1 MSSSTTTSRKET
13 ERTKL
18 IQEKC
23 QTLLTQ
29 MLRDEDNKYCV
40 DCDAKGP
47 RWASWNLGVFL
58 CIRCAGIH
66 RNLGVHISRVKS
78 VNLDTW
84 TPEQVISLQQ
94 MGNSRARAVYEAQL
108 PDGFRRPQTDTAL
121 ESFIRAKYEH
131 KKYLAREWVPPSPPK
146 VDWAKE
152 IDEELERQKRK
163 KKAAQANTALGIGVI
178 TGSAGNDKKS
188 SSSTAAKSSPL
199 PAPLPKPK
207 PGQSGSSPKI
217 QRISI
222 SSTGAD
228 SNHSNDLLGLASPTK
243 PVQTS
248 LTGQQQQQQ
257 QHSSNISD
265 LQNDTFSCFLSAT
278 PAVNDSQQQ
287 QQMTNNANAS
297 QNSLAKEEEDFF
309 NQGSLVSSGADKD
322 KSGKLTKDSILAL
335 YGQAPPNPTP
345 AMNFLQQQQQQV
357 NPQSAMFGGATGAFT
372 GMVPGGFM
380 GAGGPAANQQQHQFM
395 TPPNSASM
403 YNAPVMTAPAAF
415 TAPGMS
421 ALHMGAA
428 GNNAANAAGFAA
440 QFPMQTGFPQ
450 TQTMGGI
457 MATGQPAAANLMHTH
472 NQQSLMSS
480 LAVNHAPLM
489 FPGMAPTMQTQTNFN
504 HHQGLI
510 GGFPTATTMGSNST
524 ASNAAATNSLQQQ
537 FGNLNIGNVWQ

>member
-1 MSSSTTTSRKET
+1 MSSNNTSTSRKET

-108 PDGFRRPQTDTAL
+108 PDGFRRPQTDNAL

-163 KKAAQANTALGIGVI
+163 KKAAQAGSAIGIGIVSG
-178 TGSAGNDKKS
+178 GSDKKTIS
-188 SSSTAAKSSPL
+188 SVAQKTPL

-207 PGQSGSSPKI
+207 PSNSPKSNRITESTTASNHNSSLTGAGSS
-217 QRISI
+217 
-222 SSTGAD
+222 
-228 SNHSNDLLGLASPTK
+228 DLLGLASPTK
-243 PVQTS
+243 PVGGLVNLNS
-248 LTGQQQQQQ
+248 D
-257 QHSSNISD
+257 SN
-265 LQNDTFSCFLSAT
+265 NDAFSGFLSAAPIAAPNT
-278 PAVNDSQQQ
+278 HNSSTCNNETGAAVG
-287 QQMTNNANAS
+287 T
-297 QNSLAKEEEDFF
+297 NSLAKEEEDFF
-309 NQGSLVSSGADKD
+309 SQTTSLGIGGEKD
-322 KSGKLTKDSILAL
+322 KAGKLTKDSILAL
-335 YGQAPPNPTP
+335 YGAAPST
-345 AMNFLQQQQQQV
+345 
-357 NPQSAMFGGATGAFT
+357 NPQSNLVGGQFNSNPLGNAFNGNLAQNKPFPALLVNPNANTG
-372 GMVPGGFM
+372 GMGMPPGLL
-380 GAGGPAANQQQHQFM
+380 GPSQAQFM
-395 TPPNSASM
+395 TPPNSVSM
-403 YNAPVMTAPAAF
+403 YNTPVMTAPAAF
-415 TAPGMS
+415 TSPA
-421 ALHMGAA
+421 AA
-428 GNNAANAAGFAA
+428 GGMNYHPQMMGVQTTGFA
-440 QFPMQTGFPQ
+440 QFPPMQATYPAASGVQGMYAGFGSAASSGAGG
-450 TQTMGGI
+450 GGI
-457 MATGQPAAANLMHTH
+457 MATGQGLIPMQN
-472 NQQSLMSS
+472 QSL
-480 LAVNHAPLM
+480 N
-489 FPGMAPTMQTQTNFN
+489 
-504 HHQGLI
+504 QGLM
-510 GGFPTATTMGSNST
+510 GMQMNGPMVQPTAT
-524 ASNAAATNSLQQQ
+524 AATSNLSQQ

>member
-1 MSSSTTTSRKET
+1 MKVISYW
-13 ERTKL
+13 L
-18 IQEKC
+18 FFV
-23 QTLLTQ
+23 L
-29 MLRDEDNKYCV
+29 
-40 DCDAKGP
+40 GP

-178 TGSAGNDKKS
+178 TGTANAAGHDKKS
-188 SSSTAAKSSPL
+188 TTSSIAKSSPL

-217 QRISI
+217 QRIST
-222 SSTGAD
+222 SSTGAEN
-228 SNHSNDLLGLASPTK
+228 NHSSDLLGLASPTK

-248 LTGQQQQQQ
+248 SATGQQ
-257 QHSSNISD
+257 SSNISD
-265 LQNDTFSCFLSAT
+265 LQNDTFSCFLSAS
-278 PAVNDSQQQ
+278 PAAASDTQQT
-287 QQMTNNANAS
+287 TNNVNNPS

-309 NQGSLVSSGADKD
+309 NQGSLAQVGDKD

-335 YGQAPPNPTP
+335 YGQAPPNPAP
-345 AMNFLQQQQQQV
+345 AMNFLQQQPV
-357 NPQSAMFGGATGAFT
+357 NPQAAMFAATGAFT
-372 GMVPGGFM
+372 GMTPGGFM
-380 GAGGPAANQQQHQFM
+380 GAGGPAANQQQQFM

-428 GNNAANAAGFAA
+428 GGPANSQFAA
-440 QFPMQTGFPQ
+440 QFPTQTGFPQ
-450 TQTMGGI
+450 NQTMGGI

-472 NQQSLMSS
+472 NPGLMTT
-480 LAVNHAPLM
+480 LAANNTPFM
-489 FPGMAPTMQTQTNFN
+489 FPGMAAPAMQAQAAYN
-504 HHQGLI
+504 HQGLI
-510 GGFPTATTMGSNST
+510 QGFPTAAMGVNPTAANNATT
-524 ASNAAATNSLQQQ
+524 ASLQQQ

>member
-1 MSSSTTTSRKET
+1 MSSTASRKET

-163 KKAAQANTALGIGVI
+163 KKAAQACTSMGLSVM
-178 TGSAGNDKKS
+178 SAVGAGGDKKS
-188 SSSTAAKSSPL
+188 ITSSTSVSKSTPL

-207 PGQSGSSPKI
+207 AGQAGSCSPKT
-217 QRISI
+217 QRISTNSTSGECNQ
-222 SSTGAD
+222 SS
-228 SNHSNDLLGLASPTK
+228 DLLGLSSPTK
-243 PVQTS
+243 PVQNS
-248 LTGQQQQQQ
+248 VGNSAAQ
-257 QHSSNISD
+257 D
-265 LQNDTFSCFLSAT
+265 LQNDSFTSFLSAT
-278 PAVNDSQQQ
+278 PTTATQTTEHSRSAESNGQSS
-287 QQMTNNANAS
+287 T
-297 QNSLAKEEEDFF
+297 QNSLAKDEEDFF
-309 NQGSLVSSGADKD
+309 NQGSLTGGDKD

-335 YGQAPPNPTP
+335 YGTAPTSTVASHNPHGGQMP
-345 AMNFLQQQQQQV
+345 FGQ
-357 NPQSAMFGGATGAFT
+357 PQPMFAATGAYSG
-372 GMVPGGFM
+372 GMAPGYM
-380 GAGGPAANQQQHQFM
+380 GAGGVPHPQQPQFM
-395 TPPNSASM
+395 TPPNSTSM
-403 YNAPVMTAPAAF
+403 YNAPVMTAPTAF
-415 TAPGMS
+415 STPGM
-421 ALHMGAA
+421 HMGVA
-428 GNNAANAAGFAA
+428 GATGGFGA
-440 QFPMQTGFPQ
+440 QFPGTTSTGIYTQQHMAGLGNMLANSGHPTGNLNLMQTNQSLLSGLPMMGVGA
-450 TQTMGGI
+450 TSTTMVQ
-457 MATGQPAAANLMHTH
+457 QPPMGMSIPMGSMPMSAAFQAVPTAAAGAASTNTH
-472 NQQSLMSS
+472 GLNQQFS
-480 LAVNHAPLM
+480 
-489 FPGMAPTMQTQTNFN
+489 
-504 HHQGLI
+504 
-510 GGFPTATTMGSNST
+510 
-524 ASNAAATNSLQQQ
+524 
-537 FGNLNIGNVWQ
+537 NLNIGNVWQ

>member
-1 MSSSTTTSRKET
+1 MSGTASRKEN

-131 KKYLAREWVPPSPPK
+131 KKYLAREWVPPSTPK

-163 KKAAQANTALGIGVI
+163 KKAAQASTSMGLSMMGG
-178 TGSAGNDKKS
+178 AGGDKKCG
-188 SSSTAAKSSPL
+188 SSTSTSTAKSTPL

-207 PGQSGSSPKI
+207 AGQAGSSSSPKT
-217 QRISI
+217 QRITLNT
-222 SSTGAD
+222 TGGD
-228 SNHSNDLLGLASPTK
+228 GNQSNDLLGLSSPTK
-243 PVQTS
+243 PVQNNI
-248 LTGQQQQQQ
+248 G
-257 QHSSNISD
+257 SSSSGGVVPD
-265 LQNDTFSCFLSAT
+265 LQNDNFTGFLSAAPST
-278 PAVNDSQQQ
+278 QHPSGEKNKVTAELNGINVTQK
-287 QQMTNNANAS
+287 
-297 QNSLAKEEEDFF
+297 SLAKEEEDFF
-309 NQGSLVSSGADKD
+309 NQGTLAGNDKD

-335 YGQAPPNPTP
+335 YATAPANTVNTHNPHQNVQMPFGQ
-345 AMNFLQQQQQQV
+345 
-357 NPQSAMFGGATGAFT
+357 PQPMFVATGAY
-372 GMVPGGFM
+372 
-380 GAGGPAANQQQHQFM
+380 AGGMAPCYMGGTSGVSHPQQQQFM
-395 TPPNSASM
+395 TPPNSTSM
-403 YNAPVMTAPAAF
+403 YNSPVMTAPNAF
-415 TAPGMS
+415 TTPGMS
-421 ALHMGAA
+421 
-428 GNNAANAAGFAA
+428 GFGA
-440 QFPMQTGFPQ
+440 QFPGTTSTGIY
-450 TQTMGGI
+450 TQQHQQNMPSLGN
-457 MATGQPAAANLMHTH
+457 MMRNSGQHASNLNLMHT
-472 NQQSLMSS
+472 NQSLLSGISMMGAGVGGS
-480 LAVNHAPLM
+480 VNMNAT
-489 FPGMAPTMQTQTNFN
+489 GMMQQ
-504 HHQGLI
+504 Q
-510 GGFPTATTMGSNST
+510 
-524 ASNAAATNSLQQQ
+524 LQQQ
-537 FGNLNIGNVWQ
+537 QQPLGMTIPMAIMPMSAAFQTIPTAAAGAASANGLNQQFSNLNIGNTWQ

>member
-1 MSSSTTTSRKET
+1 MSSSTSSRKDQ

-163 KKAAQANTALGIGVI
+163 KKAAQANTSLGIGVLSGGG
-178 TGSAGNDKKS
+178 GSSTSSSDKKS
-188 SSSTAAKSSPL
+188 TSSMAKSSPI

-207 PGQSGSSPKI
+207 PGQSGSSPKV
-217 QRISI
+217 QRIST
-222 SSTGAD
+222 SSTGAE
-228 SNHSNDLLGLASPTK
+228 NNQNNDLLGLASPTK
-243 PVQTS
+243 PVQNS
-248 LTGQQQQQQ
+248 LTGQTSG
-257 QHSSNISD
+257 SSNIND

-278 PAVNDSQQQ
+278 PATNDLAHQQQ
-287 QQMTNNANAS
+287 QSNNTNSS

-309 NQGSLVSSGADKD
+309 NQGSLNSTGDKD

-345 AMNFLQQQQQQV
+345 AMNFLQQQQQQQQQLT
-357 NPQSAMFGGATGAFT
+357 NQASMFGAAAGGFT
-372 GMVPGGFM
+372 GMAPGGFM
-380 GAGGPAANQQQHQFM
+380 GAGGPAAAQQHQFM

-415 TAPGMS
+415 TAPGMT
-421 ALHMGAA
+421 G
-428 GNNAANAAGFAA
+428 GFA

-450 TQTMGGI
+450 TQNIGGGI
-457 MATGQPAAANLMHTH
+457 MATGQPGNLMHA
-472 NQQSLMSS
+472 NQSLMTN
-480 LAVNHAPLM
+480 LAGANGAMM
-489 FPGMAPTMQTQTNFN
+489 FGMQPTAAMSAQPAFN
-504 HHQGLI
+504 QGLM
-510 GGFPTATTMGSNST
+510 GGFPTANMAGQ
-524 ASNAAATNSLQQQ
+524 AAVAPAAPAAASLQQQ

>member
-1 MSSSTTTSRKET
+1 MSSTASRKEN

-163 KKAAQANTALGIGVI
+163 KKAAQACTSMGLSVMSAIG
-178 TGSAGNDKKS
+178 AGGDKKS
-188 SSSTAAKSSPL
+188 STSSASVSKSTPL

-207 PGQSGSSPKI
+207 AGQVGSGCSPKT
-217 QRISI
+217 QRITVNSNI
-222 SSTGAD
+222 GEGNQSS
-228 SNHSNDLLGLASPTK
+228 DLLGLSSPTK
-243 PVQTS
+243 PVQIS
-248 LTGQQQQQQ
+248 MGNSTGQ
-257 QHSSNISD
+257 D
-265 LQNDTFSCFLSAT
+265 LQNDSFTGFLSAT
-278 PAVNDSQQQ
+278 PSAAPQTDQSKAAESNGQNTV
-287 QQMTNNANAS
+287 

-309 NQGSLVSSGADKD
+309 NQGSLSGGEKD

-335 YGQAPPNPTP
+335 YGTAPTNNVASHNPHSGQMP
-345 AMNFLQQQQQQV
+345 FAQ
-357 NPQSAMFGGATGAFT
+357 PQPMFAATGAYS
-372 GMVPGGFM
+372 GGLAPGGYM
-380 GAGGPAANQQQHQFM
+380 SGGGAPHPQQHQFM
-395 TPPNSASM
+395 TPPNSTSM
-403 YNAPVMTAPAAF
+403 YNAPVMTAPTAF
-415 TAPGMS
+415 TAPGM
-421 ALHMGAA
+421 HMGGA
-428 GNNAANAAGFAA
+428 GATGGFGA
-440 QFPMQTGFPQ
+440 QFPGTTSTGVY
-450 TQTMGGI
+450 TQQHMSSLGNMMTNN
-457 MATGQPAAANLMHTH
+457 GQPVSNLNLMHTNQNLLSGMSMMGMGATTTGMMQQPPMSMNMPMGNMQMSSAFQTAPTAGPGATSTNTH
-472 NQQSLMSS
+472 GLNQQFS
-480 LAVNHAPLM
+480 
-489 FPGMAPTMQTQTNFN
+489 
-504 HHQGLI
+504 
-510 GGFPTATTMGSNST
+510 
-524 ASNAAATNSLQQQ
+524 
-537 FGNLNIGNVWQ
+537 NLNIGNVWQ

>member
-1 MSSSTTTSRKET
+1 MSYNNSHFSF
-13 ERTKL
+13 L
-18 IQEKC
+18 
-23 QTLLTQ
+23 
-29 MLRDEDNKYCV
+29 
-40 DCDAKGP
+40 GP

-163 KKAAQANTALGIGVI
+163 KKAAQANTSLGIGVLS
-178 TGSAGNDKKS
+178 GSGGSSTQNDKKLTTS
-188 SSSTAAKSSPL
+188 MAKSSPL

-217 QRISI
+217 QRIST
-222 SSTGAD
+222 SSAGAE
-228 SNHSNDLLGLASPTK
+228 SNHSSDLLGLASPTK
-243 PVQTS
+243 PVQNVMSGQTS
-248 LTGQQQQQQ
+248 ST
-257 QHSSNISD
+257 SNVND
-265 LQNDTFSCFLSAT
+265 LQNDSFSCFLSAT
-278 PAVNDSQQQ
+278 PAQSDAQQQ
-287 QQMTNNANAS
+287 QSNNANSS

-309 NQGSLVSSGADKD
+309 NQGSLNSGADKD

-345 AMNFLQQQQQQV
+345 AMNFLQQQQQQMT
-357 NPQSAMFGGATGAFT
+357 NQSAMFGSTGGFT
-372 GMVPGGFM
+372 GMAPGGFM
-380 GAGGPAANQQQHQFM
+380 GAGVPAATQQHQFM

-421 ALHMGAA
+421 GLHIG
-428 GNNAANAAGFAA
+428 GANAGFA

-450 TQTMGGI
+450 TQNVGGI
-457 MATGQPAAANLMHTH
+457 MATSQAANLMHT
-472 NQQSLMSS
+472 NQSLMSNI
-480 LAVNHAPLM
+480 AGNGQMM
-489 FPGMAPTMQTQTNFN
+489 FPGMQSSSAMSTQQTFN
-504 HHQGLI
+504 QGMM
-510 GGFPTATTMGSNST
+510 GAFPTASMVPQNSAPT
-524 ASNAAATNSLQQQ
+524 APATASLQQQ

>member
-1 MSSSTTTSRKET
+1 MSSTASRKEN

-131 KKYLAREWVPPSPPK
+131 KRYLAREWVPPSPPK

-163 KKAAQANTALGIGVI
+163 KKAAQACTSMGLSVMSGVG
-178 TGSAGNDKKS
+178 TGGDKKS
-188 SSSTAAKSSPL
+188 TTSSSGSKSAAL

-207 PGQSGSSPKI
+207 AGQVGSSCSPKT
-217 QRISI
+217 QRISTN
-222 SSTGAD
+222 STGGEG
-228 SNHSNDLLGLASPTK
+228 NHSSDLLGLSSPTK
-243 PVQTS
+243 P
-248 LTGQQQQQQ
+248 L
-257 QHSSNISD
+257 QHNVGGGAAQD
-265 LQNDTFSCFLSAT
+265 LQNDSFTGFLSAT
-278 PAVNDSQQQ
+278 PSVVMQPGEHNKAGESNGQN
-287 QQMTNNANAS
+287 TT
-297 QNSLAKEEEDFF
+297 QNSLAKDEEDFF
-309 NQGSLVSSGADKD
+309 NQGSLTGSEKD

-335 YGQAPPNPTP
+335 YGTAPSSTGNSHNPHGGQMP
-345 AMNFLQQQQQQV
+345 FGQ
-357 NPQSAMFGGATGAFT
+357 PQPMFVATGAYSG
-372 GMVPGGFM
+372 GMVPGYM
-380 GAGGPAANQQQHQFM
+380 GAGGVPHPQQPQFM
-395 TPPNSASM
+395 TPPNSTSM
-403 YNAPVMTAPAAF
+403 YNAPVMTAPTAF
-415 TAPGMS
+415 TTPGM
-421 ALHMGAA
+421 HMGGA
-428 GNNAANAAGFAA
+428 GATGGFNA
-440 QFPMQTGFPQ
+440 QFPGTASTGIYTQQHLAGLGNMMVNSGQLAGQINLMQTNQNLLSGMPM
-450 TQTMGGI
+450 MGVGATSAAMVQQPPMGMSI
-457 MATGQPAAANLMHTH
+457 PMASVPMSATFQAAPAAAAGASTNTH
-472 NQQSLMSS
+472 GLNQQFS
-480 LAVNHAPLM
+480 
-489 FPGMAPTMQTQTNFN
+489 
-504 HHQGLI
+504 
-510 GGFPTATTMGSNST
+510 
-524 ASNAAATNSLQQQ
+524 
-537 FGNLNIGNVWQ
+537 NLNIGNVWQ